1 MLAIAAK
8 SGFLGNRLLVFS
20 HFIAFAIDQQDQV
33 VNLAFDEYAQYF
45 KGTVHNPI
53 CRYPAL
59 PIPLPSPPWLRRRI
73 QTWSNQQ
80 IQKDSIPQLEIRRDR
95 PFNWSNSIIQEQYC
109 RDQFQLVHGWLYRDG
124 WYLDEM
130 PRLAKHR
137 SAIVE
142 YFQPLDIYQERIDA
156 LIQPLRDAHDL
167 LIGIHIRR
175 GDYQGH
181 QGGRYFYDVDDY
193 VNLMRHLVTEHGDR
207 KVHFLI
213 CSNET
218 IPADQLTGISYSFGL
233 GDLIED
239 LYSLSACDY
248 LAGPPST
255 FSMWASFYGD
265 RPLYMMIDPKAK
277 PDLSHFVHC
286 TQWQGQ
292 FHANEDWSK
301 TFWEWTDS
309 RAATSTVCT

>member
-33 VNLAFDEYAQYF
+33 ANIAFDEYAPYF

-59 PIPLPSPPWLRRRI
+59 PIPLPSPAWLRRRI
-73 QTWSNQQ
+73 YTWGNQQ
-80 IQKDSIPQLEIRRDR
+80 LQNSRIPRLEIRRDR
-95 PFNWSNSIIQEQYC
+95 PFNWSNPLIQEQYQPD
-109 RDQFQLVHGWLYRDG
+109 RLQLVHGWLYRDG
-124 WYLDEM
+124 WYVEELS
-130 PRLAKHR
+130 RLAKHR

-142 YFQPLDIYQERIDA
+142 YFQPLDVYQARINA
-156 LIQPLRDAHDL
+156 FIQPLRNAHDL

-181 QGGRYFYDVDDY
+181 QDGRYFYELADY
-193 VNLMRHLVTEHGDR
+193 VNLMRHLVTQFADR

-213 CSNET
+213 CSNEV
-218 IPADQLTGISYSFGL
+218 IPEDQLTGISYSFGL
-233 GDLIED
+233 GELIED

-265 RPLYMMIDPKAK
+265 RPLYMMIDPTIK
-277 PDLSHFVHC
+277 PDISQFVHF
-286 TQWQGQ
+286 TQWQGI
-292 FHANEDWSK
+292 FHAHEDWGKNSW
-301 TFWEWTDS
+301 TWENPT
-309 RAATSTVCT
+309 